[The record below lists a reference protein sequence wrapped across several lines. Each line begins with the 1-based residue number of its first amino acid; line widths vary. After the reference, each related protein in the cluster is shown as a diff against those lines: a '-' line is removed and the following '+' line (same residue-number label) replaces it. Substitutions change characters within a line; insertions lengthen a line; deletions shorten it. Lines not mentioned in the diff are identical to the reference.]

1 MYASI
6 NQPLTLFV
14 VVGLLLAGT
23 LTVAAQ
29 PALDLPPP
37 AHGYFILDHAG
48 LLSQADAEAVDET
61 TLALASEKAV
71 PLYVVTI
78 ESMAAHGGD
87 GLPIERFAR
96 RLYEQWGNTPE
107 FEAHNYWR
115 QGILLL
121 ISREDRKARI
131 ELGANWGG
139 QSDGHCEAIMSGIII
154 PAFKQGDYSTG
165 IRGGVEALDAMSRG
179 EPPPPRTSMSSET
192 FLGLISVGLIL
203 ILVLIG
209 VLARILQKLL
219 PPRSRGYDVRAD
231 FNYIDRHGGQVNLG
245 DAFRSSSA
253 SSVGHARPVDTGY
266 EYSGSS
272 FGGDFGGSDFG
283 GGGGGA
289 SGSW

>member
-1 MYASI
+1 M
-6 NQPLTLFV
+6 L
-14 VVGLLLAGT
+14 GLVLNGT
-23 LTVAAQ
+23 LTAVAQ
-29 PALDLPPP
+29 TPLEIPPP

-48 LLSQADAEAVDET
+48 LLPQSDAKAVDQT
-61 TLALASEKAV
+61 TLTLAAEKSV

-87 GLPIERFAR
+87 GLPIELFAR
-96 RLYEQWGNTPE
+96 RLYEQWGNTAT
-107 FEAHNYWR
+107 FEARDYWR
-115 QGILLL
+115 QGILFL
-121 ISREDRKARI
+121 ISLEDRRARI
-131 ELGANWGG
+131 ELGVSWGG
-139 QSDGHCEAIMSGIII
+139 QSDEHCEAIMSEVII
-154 PAFKQGDYSTG
+154 PAFKQGDYATG

-179 EPPPPRTSMSSET
+179 EPPPLRTSMSSET
-192 FLGLISVGLIL
+192 FLGLLSVGLIL

-219 PPRSRGYDVRAD
+219 PPRPRGYDVRAD

-253 SSVGHARPVDTGY
+253 SSISNARMLDTGY

-272 FGGDFGGSDFG
+272 FGGDFGGGDF